1 MPDQNVRITVTAED
15 RASAPLK
22 NVNSALGNLEKGAS
36 KVGGAFSSLASS
48 AVSAAEI
55 LVANLAT
62 QAVNAVAGLTQ
73 EMIKLSLEQSKL
85 ESQTENLMKNAGMQS
100 YSDAIGGII
109 LQHEEMTAMDD
120 AAIRRA
126 FNNLLGSTKDYNRS
140 LTLLSAAEEL
150 AAAKGISLED
160 ASNQITSALEG
171 SIVSLSKAGV
181 ELDAIKMK
189 SMTAGQQMDYLAQQ
203 IEKSFGGSAE
213 ALRNSPSGIFANFRN
228 QIDNLKKIFGD
239 ELTEALAPAW
249 EDIATTISNMI
260 DSGQL
265 QPLIDS
271 FGKLLVNA
279 VELGQ
284 TLGSIIIKLTGVT
297 TTEEGV
303 TRLADGFDRLSYILE
318 MIEDALSRIDAII
331 KDLKLD
337 QIMSLGMRVVNP
349 GGSALWDYAGN
360 QVEEEKSMTPRL
372 VQLDEVQKDN
382 TKTTKANTDAQLE
395 QINAQRRATQES
407 QLMEKYLKLQ
417 EAATSSTAAITGQF
431 GNAMS
436 SAISSVQSALS
447 SFGIGSSGRI
457 GGGCRTF
464 GSGSRIE
471 DNHSSS
477 DEPFPGNHFS
487 TIPVPDALIT
497 KRGDIVKFH
506 PEDNIL
512 AFKDP
517 SALRG
522 GKGNISVTIN
532 VNGAGDPDR
541 IAEEIMKK
549 ITRLNRI
556 GF

>member
-62 QAVNAVAGLTQ
+62 QAVNAVASLTQ

-100 YSDAIGGII
+100 YSDAIGEII

-171 SIVSLSKAGV
+171 SIVSLLKAGV

-260 DSGQL
+260 NSGQL

-318 MIEDALSRIDAII
+318 IIEDALSRIDAII

-337 QIMSLGMRVVNP
+337 QIMSLGMRVINP

-360 QVEEEKSMTPRL
+360 QVEAEKSMTPRL

-436 SAISSVQSALS
+436 SAISSIQSALS
-447 SFGIGSSGRI
+447 SFGVGSSGGG

-487 TIPVPDALIT
+487 PIPVPDALIT

-556 GF
+556 RV

>member
-1 MPDQNVRITVTAED
+1 
-15 RASAPLK
+15 
-22 NVNSALGNLEKGAS
+22 
-36 KVGGAFSSLASS
+36 
-48 AVSAAEI
+48 
-55 LVANLAT
+55 
-62 QAVNAVAGLTQ
+62 
-73 EMIKLSLEQSKL
+73 
-85 ESQTENLMKNAGMQS
+85 
-100 YSDAIGGII
+100 
-109 LQHEEMTAMDD
+109 
-120 AAIRRA
+120 
-126 FNNLLGSTKDYNRS
+126 
-140 LTLLSAAEEL
+140 LSAAEEL

-171 SIVSLSKAGV
+171 SIASLSKAGV

-297 TTEEGV
+297 TTEEGI

-337 QIMSLGMRVVNP
+337 QIMALGMKVINP

-360 QVEEEKSMTPRL
+360 QVEAEKSMTPRL

-447 SFGIGSSGRI
+447 SFGAGSSGGG

-487 TIPVPDALIT
+487 PIPVPDALIT

>member
-1 MPDQNVRITVTAED
+1 
-15 RASAPLK
+15 
-22 NVNSALGNLEKGAS
+22 
-36 KVGGAFSSLASS
+36 
-48 AVSAAEI
+48 
-55 LVANLAT
+55 
-62 QAVNAVAGLTQ
+62 
-73 EMIKLSLEQSKL
+73 
-85 ESQTENLMKNAGMQS
+85 
-100 YSDAIGGII
+100 
-109 LQHEEMTAMDD
+109 
-120 AAIRRA
+120 
-126 FNNLLGSTKDYNRS
+126 
-140 LTLLSAAEEL
+140 
-150 AAAKGISLED
+150 
-160 ASNQITSALEG
+160 
-171 SIVSLSKAGV
+171 
-181 ELDAIKMK
+181 
-189 SMTAGQQMDYLAQQ
+189 
-203 IEKSFGGSAE
+203 
-213 ALRNSPSGIFANFRN
+213 
-228 QIDNLKKIFGD
+228 
-239 ELTEALAPAW
+239 
-249 EDIATTISNMI
+249 
-260 DSGQL
+260 
-265 QPLIDS
+265 
-271 FGKLLVNA
+271 
-279 VELGQ
+279 
-284 TLGSIIIKLTGVT
+284 
-297 TTEEGV
+297 
-303 TRLADGFDRLSYILE
+303 
-318 MIEDALSRIDAII
+318 
-331 KDLKLD
+331 
-337 QIMSLGMRVVNP
+337 MSLGMRVVNP

-360 QVEEEKSMTPRL
+360 QVEAEKSMTPRL

-447 SFGIGSSGRI
+447 SFGVGSSGGG

>member
-62 QAVNAVAGLTQ
+62 QAVNAVASLTQ

-85 ESQTENLMKNAGMQS
+85 ESQTENLLKNAGMQS
-100 YSDAIGGII
+100 YSDAIGEII

-213 ALRNSPSGIFANFRN
+213 ALRSSPSGIFANFRN

-337 QIMSLGMRVVNP
+337 QIMSLGMRVINP

-360 QVEEEKSMTPRL
+360 QVEAEKSMTPRL

-447 SFGIGSSGRI
+447 SFGIGSSGGG

-471 DNHSSS
+471 DSHSSS

>member
-62 QAVNAVAGLTQ
+62 QAVNAVASLTQ

-85 ESQTENLMKNAGMQS
+85 ESQTENLLKNAGMQS
-100 YSDAIGGII
+100 YSDAIGEII

-171 SIVSLSKAGV
+171 SVVSLSKAGV

-203 IEKSFGGSAE
+203 IEKSFGGSSE
-213 ALRNSPSGIFANFRN
+213 ALRSSPSGIFANFRN

-360 QVEEEKSMTPRL
+360 QVEAEKSMTPRL

-447 SFGIGSSGRI
+447 SFGMGSSGGG

-517 SALRG
+517 SVLRE

>member
-1 MPDQNVRITVTAED
+1 MPEQNVRITVTAED

-62 QAVNAVAGLTQ
+62 QAVNAVASLTQ

-85 ESQTENLMKNAGMQS
+85 ESQTENLLKNAGMQS
-100 YSDAIGGII
+100 YSDAIGEII

-213 ALRNSPSGIFANFRN
+213 ALRSSPSGIFANFRN

-337 QIMSLGMRVVNP
+337 QIMSLGMRVINP

-360 QVEEEKSMTPRL
+360 QVEAEKSMTPRL

-447 SFGIGSSGRI
+447 SFGVGSSGGG

-464 GSGSRIE
+464 ISVSITSDG
-471 DNHSSS
+471 HSSS

>member
-62 QAVNAVAGLTQ
+62 QAVNAVASLTQ

-85 ESQTENLMKNAGMQS
+85 ESQTENLIKNAGMQS
-100 YSDAIGGII
+100 YSDAIGEII

-360 QVEEEKSMTPRL
+360 QVEAEKSMTPRL

-417 EAATSSTAAITGQF
+417 EVATSSTATITGQF

-447 SFGIGSSGRI
+447 SFGIGSSGGG

-471 DNHSSS
+471 DSHSSS

>member
-62 QAVNAVAGLTQ
+62 QAVNAVASLTQ

-85 ESQTENLMKNAGMQS
+85 ESQTENLLKNAGMQS
-100 YSDAIGGII
+100 YSDAIGEII

-126 FNNLLGSTKDYNRS
+126 FNNLLDSTKDYNRS

-337 QIMSLGMRVVNP
+337 QIMALGMRVINP

-360 QVEEEKSMTPRL
+360 QVEAEKSMTPRL

-436 SAISSVQSALS
+436 GAISSVQSALS

-464 GSGSRIE
+464 ISGSITS
-471 DNHSSS
+471 DGHSSS
-477 DEPFPGNHFS
+477 DEPFPGNHIAP
-487 TIPVPDALIT
+487 IPVPDALIT

>member
-62 QAVNAVAGLTQ
+62 QAVNAVASLTQ

-85 ESQTENLMKNAGMQS
+85 ESQTENLLKNAGMQS
-100 YSDAIGGII
+100 YSDAIGEII

-126 FNNLLGSTKDYNRS
+126 FNNLLGATKDYNRS

-181 ELDAIKMK
+181 ELDTIKMK

-213 ALRNSPSGIFANFRN
+213 ALRSSPSGIFANFRN

-284 TLGSIIIKLTGVT
+284 ALGSIIIKLTGVT
-297 TTEEGV
+297 TTEEGI

-337 QIMSLGMRVVNP
+337 QIMALGMKVINP

-360 QVEEEKSMTPRL
+360 QVEAEKSMTPRL

-447 SFGIGSSGRI
+447 SFGIGSSGGG

-487 TIPVPDALIT
+487 PIPVPDALIT

>member
-62 QAVNAVAGLTQ
+62 QAVNAVASLTQ
-73 EMIKLSLEQSKL
+73 EMIKLSLEQSRL
-85 ESQTENLMKNAGMQS
+85 ESQTENLLKNAGVQS
-100 YSDAIGGII
+100 YSDAIGEII

-171 SIVSLSKAGV
+171 SILSLSKAGV

-213 ALRNSPSGIFANFRN
+213 ALRSSPSGIFANFRN

-303 TRLADGFDRLSYILE
+303 TRLADGFDRLSYILQ

-337 QIMSLGMRVVNP
+337 QIMSLGMRVINP

-360 QVEEEKSMTPRL
+360 QVEAEKSMTPRL
-372 VQLDEVQKDN
+372 FQLDEVQKDN

-436 SAISSVQSALS
+436 GAISSVQSALS
-447 SFGIGSSGRI
+447 SFGVGSSGGG

-471 DNHSSS
+471 DSHSSS

-487 TIPVPDALIT
+487 PIPVPDALIT

>member
-1 MPDQNVRITVTAED
+1 MPEQNVRITVTAED

-62 QAVNAVAGLTQ
+62 QAVNAVASLTQ

-85 ESQTENLMKNAGMQS
+85 ESQTENLLKNAGMQS
-100 YSDAIGGII
+100 YSDAIGEII

-171 SIVSLSKAGV
+171 SILSLSKAGV

-213 ALRNSPSGIFANFRN
+213 ALRSSPSGIFANFRN

-303 TRLADGFDRLSYILE
+303 TRLADGFDRLSYILQ

-337 QIMSLGMRVVNP
+337 QIMSLGMRVINP

-360 QVEEEKSMTPRL
+360 QVEAEKSMTPRL
-372 VQLDEVQKDN
+372 FQLDEVQKDN

-436 SAISSVQSALS
+436 GAISSVQSALS
-447 SFGIGSSGRI
+447 SFGVGSSGGG

-471 DNHSSS
+471 DSHSSS

-487 TIPVPDALIT
+487 PIPVPDALIT

>member
-62 QAVNAVAGLTQ
+62 QAVNAVASLTQ

-85 ESQTENLMKNAGMQS
+85 ESQTENLLKNAGMQS
-100 YSDAIGGII
+100 YSDAIGEII

-171 SIVSLSKAGV
+171 SIASLSKAGV

-265 QPLIDS
+265 QPLI
-271 FGKLLVNA
+271 
-279 VELGQ
+279 
-284 TLGSIIIKLTGVT
+284 
-297 TTEEGV
+297 
-303 TRLADGFDRLSYILE
+303 
-318 MIEDALSRIDAII
+318 
-331 KDLKLD
+331 
-337 QIMSLGMRVVNP
+337 
-349 GGSALWDYAGN
+349 W
-360 QVEEEKSMTPRL
+360 
-372 VQLDEVQKDN
+372 
-382 TKTTKANTDAQLE
+382 KTSCE
-395 QINAQRRATQES
+395 CS
-407 QLMEKYLKLQ
+407 
-417 EAATSSTAAITGQF
+417 
-431 GNAMS
+431 
-436 SAISSVQSALS
+436 
-447 SFGIGSSGRI
+447 
-457 GGGCRTF
+457 
-464 GSGSRIE
+464 
-471 DNHSSS
+471 
-477 DEPFPGNHFS
+477 
-487 TIPVPDALIT
+487 
-497 KRGDIVKFH
+497 
-506 PEDNIL
+506 
-512 AFKDP
+512 
-517 SALRG
+517 
-522 GKGNISVTIN
+522 
-532 VNGAGDPDR
+532 GAGADTWKHYNQTHR
-541 IAEEIMKK
+541 
-549 ITRLNRI
+549 RHYN
-556 GF
+556 